1 MTQEGSNSDSSS
13 VSCFESTK
21 RKAGADRTE
30 NISLQDKE
38 YRDAALVYE
47 ITDKVVWQKAHDEKA
62 LASYFKRHKKS
73 FRWKQPRFSGVA
85 FYVRTYED
93 AKKARQLLKD
103 QPATQWKDI
112 LEKTFNRDSVIGIRV
127 ETGLFLP
134 GDHPLVDRDIY
145 KRAVQPS
152 PYIGLHIGTTY
163 GKLLRKGPSEYTEV
177 RELVLADYQEH
188 LENEW
193 VANLRKHYRPTVYW
207 EELIKA
213 L

>member
-1 MTQEGSNSDSSS
+1 M
-13 VSCFESTK
+13 
-21 RKAGADRTE
+21 
-30 NISLQDKE
+30 
-38 YRDAALVYE
+38 
-47 ITDKVVWQKAHDEKA
+47 
-62 LASYFKRHKKS
+62 
-73 FRWKQPRFSGVA
+73 
-85 FYVRTYED
+85 
-93 AKKARQLLKD
+93 KKARQLLKD

-112 LEKTFNRDSVIGIRV
+112 LENTFNRDSVIGIRV

-188 LENEW
+188 LESEW